1 MTTTSS
7 LFKNLITKS
16 MNTKQLSRIT
26 CAIMLL
32 FSMIACKKEGPIT
45 IDNIK
50 PNLTFEISGIRTFN
64 SDTDYTSLGNLYL
77 EPGKK
82 ISRPRRHT
90 KKHEGKSIDRIYRIQ
105 QDEESKEV
113 E

>member
-1 MTTTSS
+1 
-7 LFKNLITKS
+7 

-32 FSMIACKKEGPIT
+32 FSMIACKKEGPVT

-77 EPGKK
+77 EPGKNYNFNAAFSCWLG
-82 ISRPRRHT
+82 I
-90 KKHEGKSIDRIYRIQ
+90 
-105 QDEESKEV
+105 
-113 E
+113 